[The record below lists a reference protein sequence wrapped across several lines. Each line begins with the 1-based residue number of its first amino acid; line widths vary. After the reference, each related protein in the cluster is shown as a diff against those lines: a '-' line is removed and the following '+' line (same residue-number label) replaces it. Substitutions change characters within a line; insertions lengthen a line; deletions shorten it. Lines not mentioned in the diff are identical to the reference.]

1 MGSREWGRIWSGG
14 LEEGEGGEE
23 RRSILEVDE
32 ENRVERMCP
41 PVAMLMRV
49 EMARAAGRKVE
60 EVEEEVT
67 SPACPSLVSREL
79 DGRVRCQVAR

>member
-1 MGSREWGRIWSGG
+1 MADMFFLRARAT
-14 LEEGEGGEE
+14 E
-23 RRSILEVDE
+23 RSETAEE

-60 EVEEEVT
+60 EVEVT

-79 DGRVRCQVAR
+79 GGRVRCQVAR